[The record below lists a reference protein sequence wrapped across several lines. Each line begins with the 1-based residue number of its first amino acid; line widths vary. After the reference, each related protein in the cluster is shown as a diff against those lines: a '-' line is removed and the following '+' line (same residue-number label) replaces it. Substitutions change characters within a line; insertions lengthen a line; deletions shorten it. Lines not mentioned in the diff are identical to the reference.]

1 MIISTYNINS
11 INARLPIF
19 LDWLDKNS
27 PDIVLLQE
35 IKTDFNAFPFFEIN
49 SAGYDV
55 KIVGQKGYNGVGI
68 ISRHKLKVIHE
79 SIPGFT
85 DDNARYLEAL
95 ADIKGTQIRIV
106 SVYMPNGNPPYNNL
120 NDTSKF
126 EYKLNFMDAFYKHVQ
141 KLLLNNEHMVLG
153 GDFNVILTPN
163 DVYNPELFV
172 NNALYKESVKQRL
185 RALSNLGVYDAFRTL
200 HQNDNGYTYWDYA
213 QRAFEQ
219 DFGLRIDYLFLSAK
233 MVDKLKKCYV
243 DKTLRIA
250 EKPSD
255 HTPLTAEFSF

>member
-11 INARLPIF
+11 INARLPMF
-19 LDWLDKNS
+19 LEWLDKNS

-35 IKTDFNAFPFFEIN
+35 LKSDFNSFPFFDIK

-55 KIVGQKGYNGVGI
+55 KIVGQKSYNGVGI
-68 ISRHKLKVIHE
+68 VSRYKLNVIHE
-79 SIPGFT
+79 KLPGF
-85 DDNARYLEAL
+85 DDENARYLEAI
-95 ADIKGTQIRIV
+95 ADVKGQKIRII
-106 SVYMPNGNPPYNNL
+106 SVYMPNGNPPYNNF
-120 NDTSKF
+120 NDTSRF
-126 EYKLNFMDAFYKHVQ
+126 EYKLHFMDAFYKHMS
-141 KLLLNNEHMVLG
+141 KLLLTDEPIVIG

-163 DVYNPELFV
+163 DVYNPELFI

-185 RALSNLGVYDAFRTL
+185 RALMHLGFYDAFRTL
-200 HQNDNGYTYWDYA
+200 YPKDNGYTYWDYA

-219 DFGLRIDYLFLSAK
+219 DFGLRIDYLFLSAR
-233 MVDKLKKCYV
+233 MVDKLKDCYV

-255 HTPLTAEFSF
+255 HTPLTAKFYF